1 MIRPQNDRYS
11 INLLMAIA
19 FIVLMAISIYM
30 IYSLP
35 TSLRLSDGYQSQ
47 FLDVYLVLATTFIV
61 GVASML
67 MAFRYKKE
75 IIVFRDKII
84 DTAQQQRDN
93 AEQAGKTTIS
103 LDSVKSA
110 LESDNRKEALHNCLQ
125 SLCRQLEAGQGALYE
140 LVRDDQKRFLELRT
154 GYALSIG
161 ESALIRFEFGE
172 GLVGQVA
179 ATGQTLYVDDVPEG
193 YITILS
199 GLGSSSPRYVLLAPV
214 KSGDQVTGVI
224 EIASFTKTSE
234 DQRRFIQEAANLIG
248 EKLSTKA

>member
-1 MIRPQNDRYS
+1 
-11 INLLMAIA
+11 
-19 FIVLMAISIYM
+19 
-30 IYSLP
+30 
-35 TSLRLSDGYQSQ
+35 
-47 FLDVYLVLATTFIV
+47 
-61 GVASML
+61 
-67 MAFRYKKE
+67 
-75 IIVFRDKII
+75 
-84 DTAQQQRDN
+84 
-93 AEQAGKTTIS
+93 
-103 LDSVKSA
+103 
-110 LESDNRKEALHNCLQ
+110 
-125 SLCRQLEAGQGALYE
+125 LCRQLEAGQGALYE

>member
-1 MIRPQNDRYS
+1 
-11 INLLMAIA
+11 MAIA